1 MFSIIFKHKMLVLD
15 HFLSKNDNFRSLLGV
30 QKKTL
35 SPLVMNGEPAFPP
48 RHFLSK
54 IGDLFRK
61 KKTYKKVLKLAS
73 IGPNEKS
80 LMIFQEKSAK
90 NGLFWRKRKREGIGY
105 QTKLVKVNRLEGGS
119 GQSRG

>member
-1 MFSIIFKHKMLVLD
+1 
-15 HFLSKNDNFRSLLGV
+15 
-30 QKKTL
+30 
-35 SPLVMNGEPAFPP
+35 MNGEPAFPP

-61 KKTYKKVLKLAS
+61 KKTYKKVLKLVT

-90 NGLFWRKRKREGIGY
+90 KWTFLEKKEKGG
-105 QTKLVKVNRLEGGS
+105 NRLS
-119 GQSRG
+119 N